1 MVESKKKT
9 DGCNRRPRIQP
20 IIFRWIINYK
30 YDAKIMKKVCS
41 AVLLVLILSIGC
53 QRLCA
58 QQNLSK
64 KRVNFEIGRSTAS
77 EAVGKFLSENT
88 KDYIYSSDDLKDFIV
103 QPLKCKNEEFLNCLQ
118 KILKD
123 IPLETMIDNNSVIIR
138 RKRNKSTST
147 VIENSFP
154 TVVKSDTANPVYHT
168 KVIEEVI
175 LNAGYY
181 KVTKKEQTGSIAKI
195 GAKEIENQPIT
206 NVLAAAQGRMAGVSI
221 VQSSGVPGGGFQVQV
236 RGKNSLRSD
245 GNNPLY
251 IVDGVPIGNEVKT
264 SGFTSAI
271 LPMSSISPLN
281 SINPNDIESMEVLK
295 DADATAI
302 YGSRGANGVILVTTK
317 KGRSGRLIVG
327 FTSSYGLSNV
337 VSKMKMM
344 NTEQYLGM
352 RRQAFLNSGIST
364 YPANAY
370 DVNGTWQQD
379 RYTDW
384 SKSLIGNT
392 ASSSNTQLQLT
403 GGSETTSFLL
413 SLGHNE
419 QSTVF
424 GNDFKYTTNS
434 ITNNIAHRSKDKK
447 LNLDVSNMF
456 SVQKNNV
463 INSDITRSALTLSPN
478 APELYKSDRTLNWE
492 NNTWSNPVAAYNA
505 TYSNQNIQ
513 YMTNLNIAYDLF
525 KNITL
530 KLGGGVNYQAFEEW
544 NISPNTIYNPAYVTG
559 QSSAYSKASKNNQNR
574 LSYLLEPQ
582 INWKFK
588 YEKHAFELLIGG
600 TFQNEHNSYGSI
612 SGTGFE
618 SNALIHNISAAKTKT
633 IEDQYDTQYRYAAS
647 FGRLNYQFNKKYILN
662 VTGRRD
668 GSSRF
673 GPNKKFANFA
683 AVGAA
688 WLFSEEHFLK
698 NSNWLSF
705 GKLRGSFGTTGS
717 DNIGDYGY
725 LDTYT
730 VSSSIYDGVTG
741 LSPSRLFNPDFSWE
755 KTKKLEAAIELGLL
769 RNKVNIN
776 AAWYRNRSSNQ
787 LVGYQLPSQT
797 GFTSVLANLDATVQ
811 NTGWEFEISAKLLSE
826 GKLKWETSFNLT
838 FPKNKLISFPGLNGS
853 SYANQYVIGEP
864 TAIVKLFNL
873 EGIDP
878 KTGTYIFTDFNG
890 DGKISSADDAK
901 IIENIGVSSFGG
913 LSSSLHYES
922 WDFSFLFQFVKQKSR
937 NYNYI
942 IPSPGIMNNLPVEAL
957 NVWSPE
963 NPGGLYQPY
972 KANAAPNHTLFQNS
986 TASVSDGSFIRLKNV
1001 ELAYNIPLKNSSFR
1015 NVRIYFQGQN
1025 LITWTKYFGS
1035 DPEFTS
1041 MGYLPPL
1048 RTFAFG
1054 FKLTL

>member
-1 MVESKKKT
+1 
-9 DGCNRRPRIQP
+9 
-20 IIFRWIINYK
+20 
-30 YDAKIMKKVCS
+30 MKKLCR
-41 AVLLVLILSIGC
+41 AVLLFLILSIGC
-53 QRLCA
+53 QGLYA
-58 QQNLSK
+58 QEKLST
-64 KRVNFEIGRSTAS
+64 KRVNFETGKTTAS
-77 EAVGKFLSENT
+77 EAVEKFLSENV
-88 KDYIYSSDDLKDFIV
+88 KDKIYTIDDLKDYTV
-103 QPLKCKNEEFLNCLQ
+103 QPTKCKNELVLDCLS

-123 IPLETMIDNNSVIIR
+123 VPVETFIDNNVVIIR
-138 RKRNKSTST
+138 PKINKSKAVTGENTSSNIAKTDTTST
-147 VIENSFP
+147 VYN
-154 TVVKSDTANPVYHT
+154 T
-168 KVIEEVI
+168 KIIDEVI

-181 KVTKKEQTGSIAKI
+181 KVSKKEQTGSIAKI
-195 GAKEIENQPIT
+195 GSKEIENQPIS
-206 NVLAAAQGRMAGVSI
+206 NVLAAAQGRMAGVNI
-221 VQSSGVPGGGFQVQV
+221 VQSSGVPGSGFQVQI

-264 SGFTSAI
+264 FGFTSAI

-281 SINPNDIESMEVLK
+281 SINPNDIESIEILK

-317 KGRSGRLIVG
+317 KGKSGRLNVSLN
-327 FTSSYGLSNV
+327 SSYTLSNV
-337 VSKMKMM
+337 MSKLKMM
-344 NTEQYLGM
+344 NTEQYLDM
-352 RRQAFLNSGIST
+352 RRKAFVNSGIST

-370 DVNGTWQQD
+370 DVNGTWNPE

-392 ASSSNTQLQLT
+392 ATASNTQLQIT

-434 ITNNIAHRSKDKK
+434 ITTNIAHRSKDKK

-463 INSDITRSALTLSPN
+463 INSDITRNAFTLSPN
-478 APELYKSDRTLNWE
+478 APALYKEDGTLNWE
-492 NNTWSNPVAAYNA
+492 NNTWTNPVAAYNA
-505 TYSNQNIQ
+505 TYSNQNTQ

-525 KNITL
+525 KNITI
-530 KLGGGVNYQAFEEW
+530 KLNGGINYQAFEEW
-544 NISPNTIYNPAYVTG
+544 NISPNTIYNPSYVTG

-574 LSYLLEPQ
+574 LSYIVEPQ

-588 YEKHAFELLIGG
+588 RAKHVFDFLAGG
-600 TFQNEHNSYGSI
+600 TFQNENNSYGSM

-633 IEDQYDTQYRYAAS
+633 IEDQYNTQYKYAAL
-647 FGRLNYQFNKKYILN
+647 FGRINYQLDKKYIIN
-662 VTGRRD
+662 ITGRRD

-673 GPNKKFANFA
+673 GPNKKFANFG

-688 WLFSEEHFLK
+688 WLFSEENFLK

-730 VSSSIYDGVTG
+730 VSTSIYDGVTG
-741 LSPSRLFNPDFSWE
+741 LSPSRLFNPDYSWE
-755 KTKKLEAAIELGLL
+755 KTKKLEAAIELGFF

-787 LVGYQLPSQT
+787 LVGYQLPSMT
-797 GFTSVLANLDATVQ
+797 GFSSVLANLDATVQ
-811 NTGWEFEISAKLLSE
+811 NTGWEFELNAKPFSK
-826 GKLKWETSFNLT
+826 GKFQWETSFNVT
-838 FPKNKLISFPGLNGS
+838 FPKNKLISFPGLEGS
-853 SYANQYVIGEP
+853 TYSNTYVIGQP
-864 TAIVKLFNL
+864 TSIVKLFNL

-878 KTGTYIFTDFNG
+878 KTGTYIFTDYNG

-901 IIENIGVSSFGG
+901 VIENIGVKFFGG
-913 LSSSLHYES
+913 LSSSLHYEN
-922 WDFSFLFQFVKQKSR
+922 WDLSFLFQFVKQKSR

-963 NPGGLYQPY
+963 NPGGFYQAY
-972 KANAAPNHTLFQNS
+972 KSNAAPNHSIFQNS

-1001 ELAYNIPLKNSSFR
+1001 ELAYNIPLKNTYFR
-1015 NVRIYFQGQN
+1015 SIRIYFQGQN
-1025 LITWTKYFGS
+1025 LITWTKYFGI
-1035 DPEFTS
+1035 DPEFTTI
-1041 MGYLPPL
+1041 GYLPPL

-1054 FKLTL
+1054 LKLNL

>member
-1 MVESKKKT
+1 
-9 DGCNRRPRIQP
+9 
-20 IIFRWIINYK
+20 
-30 YDAKIMKKVCS
+30 MKKICS
-41 AVLLVLILSIGC
+41 AVLLILFLSIAC
-53 QRLCA
+53 QGLYA
-58 QQNLSK
+58 QEKLST
-64 KRVNFEIGRSTAS
+64 KRVNFETGKTTAS
-77 EAVGKFLSENT
+77 EAVGKFLSENV
-88 KDYIYSSDDLKDFIV
+88 KDKIYSNDDLKDYSV
-103 QPLKCKNEEFLNCLQ
+103 QPTKCKNELVMDCLN
-118 KILKD
+118 KILRHV
-123 IPLETMIDNNSVIIR
+123 PVETFIDNNSVIIR
-138 RKRNKSTST
+138 PKKNKSTSAIIESSPPILAKADTTST
-147 VIENSFP
+147 VYN
-154 TVVKSDTANPVYHT
+154 T
-168 KVIEEVI
+168 KVIDEVI

-181 KVTKKEQTGSIAKI
+181 KVSKKEQTGSIAKVS
-195 GAKEIENQPIT
+195 AKEIENQPIS

-221 VQSSGVPGGGFQVQV
+221 VQSSGVPGSGFQVQI

-251 IVDGVPIGNEVKT
+251 IVDGVPISNEVKT
-264 SGFTSAI
+264 FGFTSAI

-281 SINPNDIESMEVLK
+281 SINPNDIESIEVLK

-317 KGRSGRLIVG
+317 KGKSGRLSVSLN
-327 FTSSYGLSNV
+327 SSYALSNV
-337 VSKMKMM
+337 MSRLKMM
-344 NTEQYLGM
+344 NTEQYLSM
-352 RRQAFLNSGIST
+352 RRQAFFNSGIST

-370 DVNGTWQQD
+370 DINGTWKAD

-392 ASSSNTQLQLT
+392 AAASNTQLQLT

-434 ITNNIAHRSKDKK
+434 ITTNIAHRSKDKK
-447 LNLDVSNMF
+447 LNLAVSNMF
-456 SVQKNNV
+456 SIQKNNV
-463 INSDITRSALTLSPN
+463 INSDITRSAFSLSPN
-478 APELYKSDRTLNWE
+478 APALYNDDGTLNWQ

-513 YMTNLNIAYDLF
+513 YLTNLNIAYDLF

-530 KLGGGVNYQAFEEW
+530 QLGGGVNYQAFEEW

-574 LSYLLEPQ
+574 LSYILEPQ
-582 INWKFK
+582 INWKFSH
-588 YEKHAFELLIGG
+588 ENHALDILVGG
-600 TFQNEHNSYGSI
+600 TFQNENNSYGSM

-633 IEDQYDTQYRYAAS
+633 IEDQYNTQYRYVAF
-647 FGRLNYQFNKKYILN
+647 FGRVNYQLDKKYILN
-662 VTGRRD
+662 ITGRRD

-673 GPNKKFANFA
+673 GPNKKFANFG

-688 WLFSEEHFLK
+688 WLFSEENFLK
-698 NSNWLSF
+698 NSSWLSF

-741 LSPSRLFNPDFSWE
+741 LVPSRLFNPDFSWE
-755 KTKKLEAAIELGLL
+755 KTKKLEAAIEVGLF

-776 AAWYRNRSSNQ
+776 TAWYRNRSSNQ
-787 LVGYQLPSQT
+787 LVGYQLPTMT
-797 GFTSVLANLDATVQ
+797 GFSSVLANLDATVQ
-811 NTGWEFEISAKLLSE
+811 NTGWEFELNAKPFSK
-826 GKLKWETSFNLT
+826 GKFQWETSFNIT
-838 FPKNKLISFPGLNGS
+838 FPKNKLISFPGLEGS
-853 SYANQYVIGEP
+853 TYSNTYVIGQP
-864 TAIVKLFNL
+864 TSIVKLFNL

-878 KTGTYIFTDFNG
+878 KTGTYIFTDYNG

-901 IIENIGVSSFGG
+901 IVENIGVNFFGG
-913 LSSSLHYES
+913 LNSSLHYEN

-957 NVWSPE
+957 DVWSPE
-963 NPGGLYQPY
+963 NPGGFYQPY
-972 KANAAPNHTLFQNS
+972 KANASPNHSIFQNS

-1001 ELAYNIPLKNSSFR
+1001 ELAYNIPLKNTSFR
-1015 NVRIYFQGQN
+1015 SIRIYFQGQN
-1025 LITWTKYFGS
+1025 LITWTKYFGI
-1035 DPEFTS
+1035 DPEFATI
-1041 MGYLPPL
+1041 GYLPPL
-1048 RTFAFG
+1048 RTFSFG
-1054 FKLTL
+1054 LKLNL

>member
-1 MVESKKKT
+1 
-9 DGCNRRPRIQP
+9 
-20 IIFRWIINYK
+20 
-30 YDAKIMKKVCS
+30 MKKLCR
-41 AVLLVLILSIGC
+41 AVLLILFLSIRC
-53 QRLCA
+53 QGLYA
-58 QQNLSK
+58 QEKLFT
-64 KRVNFEIGRSTAS
+64 KRVNFETGKTTAS
-77 EAVGKFLSENT
+77 EAVGKFLSENV
-88 KDYIYSSDDLKDFIV
+88 KDKIYSNDDLKDYSV
-103 QPLKCKNEEFLNCLQ
+103 QPTKCKNELVMDCLN
-118 KILKD
+118 KILRD
-123 IPLETMIDNNSVIIR
+123 VPVETFIDNNSVIIR
-138 RKRNKSTST
+138 PKKNKSTSAT
-147 VIENSFP
+147 IENSSP
-154 TVVKSDTANPVYHT
+154 ILAKADTTTTVYNT
-168 KVIEEVI
+168 KVIDEVI

-181 KVTKKEQTGSIAKI
+181 KVSKKEQTGSIAKVS
-195 GAKEIENQPIT
+195 AKEIENQPIS

-221 VQSSGVPGGGFQVQV
+221 VQSSGVPGSGFQVQI

-264 SGFTSAI
+264 FGFTSAI

-281 SINPNDIESMEVLK
+281 SINPNDIESIEVLK

-317 KGRSGRLIVG
+317 KGKSGRLSV
-327 FTSSYGLSNV
+327 SLNLSYALSNV
-337 VSKMKMM
+337 MSRLKMM
-344 NTEQYLGM
+344 NTEQYLSM
-352 RRQAFLNSGIST
+352 RRQAFFNSGIST

-370 DVNGTWQQD
+370 DVNGTWKTD

-392 ASSSNTQLQLT
+392 ATASNTQLQLT

-434 ITNNIAHRSKDKK
+434 ITTNIAHRSKDKK
-447 LNLDVSNMF
+447 LNLAVSNMF
-456 SVQKNNV
+456 SIQKNNV
-463 INSDITRSALTLSPN
+463 INSDITRSAFSLSPN
-478 APELYKSDRTLNWE
+478 APALYNDDGTLNWE

-513 YMTNLNIAYDLF
+513 YLTNLNIAYDLF
-525 KNITL
+525 KNIIL
-530 KLGGGVNYQAFEEW
+530 KLGGGVNYQAFQEW

-574 LSYLLEPQ
+574 LSYILEPQ
-582 INWKFK
+582 INWKFSH
-588 YEKHAFELLIGG
+588 EKHALDILVGG
-600 TFQNEHNSYGSI
+600 TFQNENNSYGSM

-633 IEDQYDTQYRYAAS
+633 IEDQYNTQYRYVAF
-647 FGRLNYQFNKKYILN
+647 FGRVNYQLDKKYILN
-662 VTGRRD
+662 ITGRRD

-673 GPNKKFANFA
+673 GPNKKFANFG

-688 WLFSEEHFLK
+688 WLFSEENFLK
-698 NSNWLSF
+698 NSSWLSF

-730 VSSSIYDGVTG
+730 VSSSIYDGITG
-741 LSPSRLFNPDFSWE
+741 LLPSRLFNPDFSWE
-755 KTKKLEAAIELGLL
+755 KTKKLEAAIEVGLF

-776 AAWYRNRSSNQ
+776 TAWYRNRSSNQ
-787 LVGYQLPSQT
+787 LVGYQLPTMT
-797 GFTSVLANLDATVQ
+797 GFSSVLANLDATVQ
-811 NTGWEFEISAKLLSE
+811 NTGWEFELNARPFSK
-826 GKLKWETSFNLT
+826 GKFQWETSFNIT
-838 FPKNKLISFPGLNGS
+838 FPKNKLISFPGLDGS
-853 SYANQYVIGEP
+853 TYSNTYVIGQP
-864 TAIVKLFNL
+864 TSIVKLFNL

-878 KTGTYIFTDFNG
+878 KTGTYIFTDYNG

-901 IIENIGVSSFGG
+901 IVENIGVNFFGG
-913 LSSSLHYES
+913 LSSSLHYEN

-957 NVWSPE
+957 DVWSPE
-963 NPGGLYQPY
+963 NPAGFYQPY
-972 KANAAPNHTLFQNS
+972 KANASPNHSIFQNS
-986 TASVSDGSFIRLKNV
+986 TASVADGSFIRLKNV
-1001 ELAYNIPLKNSSFR
+1001 ELAYNIPLKNTSFR
-1015 NVRIYFQGQN
+1015 SIRIYFQGQN
-1025 LITWTKYFGS
+1025 LITWTKYFGI
-1035 DPEFTS
+1035 DPEFTTI
-1041 MGYLPPL
+1041 GYLPPL
-1048 RTFAFG
+1048 RTFSFG
-1054 FKLTL
+1054 LKLNL

>member
-1 MVESKKKT
+1 
-9 DGCNRRPRIQP
+9 
-20 IIFRWIINYK
+20 
-30 YDAKIMKKVCS
+30 MKKLCR
-41 AVLLVLILSIGC
+41 AVLLILVLSIGC
-53 QRLCA
+53 QGLYA
-58 QQNLSK
+58 QEKLST
-64 KRVNFEIGRSTAS
+64 KRVNFETGKTTAS
-77 EAVGKFLSENT
+77 EAVGKFLSANV
-88 KDYIYSSDDLKDFIV
+88 KDKIYSTDDLKDYSV
-103 QPLKCKNEEFLNCLQ
+103 QPTKCKNELVMDCLN
-118 KILKD
+118 KILRD
-123 IPLETMIDNNSVIIR
+123 VPVETFIDNNSVIIR
-138 RKRNKSTST
+138 PKKNKSTSAI
-147 VIENSFP
+147 IENSSP
-154 TVVKSDTANPVYHT
+154 ILAKADTTTTVYNT
-168 KVIEEVI
+168 KVIDEVI

-181 KVTKKEQTGSIAKI
+181 KVSKKEQTGSIAKVS
-195 GAKEIENQPIT
+195 AKEIENQPIS

-221 VQSSGVPGGGFQVQV
+221 VQSSGVPGSGFQVQI

-264 SGFTSAI
+264 FGFTSAI

-281 SINPNDIESMEVLK
+281 TINPNDIESIEVLK

-317 KGRSGRLIVG
+317 KGKSGRLSVSLN
-327 FTSSYGLSNV
+327 SSYALSNV
-337 VSKMKMM
+337 MSRLKMM
-344 NTEQYLGM
+344 NTEQYLSM
-352 RRQAFLNSGIST
+352 RRQAFFNSGIST

-370 DVNGTWQQD
+370 DVNGTWKAD

-392 ASSSNTQLQLT
+392 AAASNTQLQLT

-434 ITNNIAHRSKDKK
+434 ITTNIAHRSKDKK
-447 LNLDVSNMF
+447 LNLAVSNMF
-456 SVQKNNV
+456 SIQKNNV
-463 INSDITRSALTLSPN
+463 INSDITRSAFSLSPN
-478 APELYKSDRTLNWE
+478 APALYNDDGTLNWE

-513 YMTNLNIAYDLF
+513 YLTNLNIAYDLF

-544 NISPNTIYNPAYVTG
+544 NITPNTIYNPAYVTG

-574 LSYLLEPQ
+574 LSYILEPQ
-582 INWKFK
+582 INWKFSH
-588 YEKHAFELLIGG
+588 ENHALDILVGG
-600 TFQNEHNSYGSI
+600 TFQNENNSYGSM

-633 IEDQYDTQYRYAAS
+633 IEDQYNTQYRYVAF
-647 FGRLNYQFNKKYILN
+647 FGRVNYQLDKKYILN
-662 VTGRRD
+662 ITGRRD

-673 GPNKKFANFA
+673 GPNKKFANFGA
-683 AVGAA
+683 IGAA
-688 WLFSEEHFLK
+688 WLFSEENFLK
-698 NSNWLSF
+698 NSSWLSF

-730 VSSSIYDGVTG
+730 VSSSVYDGVTA
-741 LSPSRLFNPDFSWE
+741 LVPSRLFNPDFSWE
-755 KTKKLEAAIELGLL
+755 KTKKLEAAIEVGLF

-776 AAWYRNRSSNQ
+776 TAWYRNRSSNQ
-787 LVGYQLPSQT
+787 LVGYQLPTMT
-797 GFTSVLANLDATVQ
+797 GFSSVLANLDATVQ
-811 NTGWEFEISAKLLSE
+811 NTGWEFELNAKPFSK
-826 GKLKWETSFNLT
+826 GKFQWETSFNIT
-838 FPKNKLISFPGLNGS
+838 FPKNKLVSFPGLEGS
-853 SYANQYVIGEP
+853 TYSNTYVIGQP
-864 TAIVKLFNL
+864 TSIVKLFNL

-878 KTGTYIFTDFNG
+878 KTGTYIFTDYNG

-901 IIENIGVSSFGG
+901 IVENIGVNFFGG
-913 LSSSLHYES
+913 LSSSLHYEN

-957 NVWSPE
+957 DVWSPE
-963 NPGGLYQPY
+963 NPGGFYQPY
-972 KANAAPNHTLFQNS
+972 KANASPNHSIFQNS

-1001 ELAYNIPLKNSSFR
+1001 ELAYNIPLKNTSFR
-1015 NVRIYFQGQN
+1015 SIRIYFQGQN
-1025 LITWTKYFGS
+1025 LITWTKYFGI
-1035 DPEFTS
+1035 DPEFATI
-1041 MGYLPPL
+1041 GYLPPL
-1048 RTFAFG
+1048 RTFSFG
-1054 FKLTL
+1054 LKLNL

>member
-1 MVESKKKT
+1 
-9 DGCNRRPRIQP
+9 
-20 IIFRWIINYK
+20 
-30 YDAKIMKKVCS
+30 MKKICS
-41 AVLLVLILSIGC
+41 AVLLILFLSIAC
-53 QRLCA
+53 QGLYA
-58 QQNLSK
+58 QEKLST
-64 KRVNFEIGRSTAS
+64 KRVNFETGKTTAS
-77 EAVGKFLSENT
+77 EAVGKFLSENV
-88 KDYIYSSDDLKDFIV
+88 KDKIYSNDDLKDYSV
-103 QPLKCKNEEFLNCLQ
+103 QPTKCKNELLMDCLN
-118 KILKD
+118 KILRD
-123 IPLETMIDNNSVIIR
+123 VPVETFIDNNSVIIR
-138 RKRNKSTST
+138 PKKNKSTSAIIESSPPILAKADTTST
-147 VIENSFP
+147 VYN
-154 TVVKSDTANPVYHT
+154 T
-168 KVIEEVI
+168 KVIDEVI

-181 KVTKKEQTGSIAKI
+181 KVSKKEQTGSIAKVS
-195 GAKEIENQPIT
+195 AKEIENQPIS

-221 VQSSGVPGGGFQVQV
+221 VQSSGVPGSGFQVQI

-264 SGFTSAI
+264 FGFTSAI

-281 SINPNDIESMEVLK
+281 SINPNDIESIEVLK

-317 KGRSGRLIVG
+317 KGKSGRLSVSLN
-327 FTSSYGLSNV
+327 SSYALSNV
-337 VSKMKMM
+337 MSRLKMM
-344 NTEQYLGM
+344 NTEQYLSM
-352 RRQAFLNSGIST
+352 RKQAFFNSGIST

-370 DVNGTWQQD
+370 DVNGTWKAD

-384 SKSLIGNT
+384 SKRLIGNT
-392 ASSSNTQLQLT
+392 ATASNTQLQLT

-434 ITNNIAHRSKDKK
+434 ITTNIAHRSKDKK
-447 LNLDVSNMF
+447 LNLAVSNMF
-456 SVQKNNV
+456 SIQKNNV
-463 INSDITRSALTLSPN
+463 INSDITRSAFSLSPN
-478 APELYKSDRTLNWE
+478 APALYNDDGTLNWE

-513 YMTNLNIAYDLF
+513 YLTNLNIAYDLF

-574 LSYLLEPQ
+574 LSYILEPQ
-582 INWKFK
+582 INWKFSH
-588 YEKHAFELLIGG
+588 ENHALDILVGG
-600 TFQNEHNSYGSI
+600 TFQNENNSYGSM

-633 IEDQYDTQYRYAAS
+633 IEDQYNTQYRYVAF
-647 FGRLNYQFNKKYILN
+647 FGRVNYQLDKKYILN
-662 VTGRRD
+662 ITGRRD

-673 GPNKKFANFA
+673 GPNKKFANFG

-688 WLFSEEHFLK
+688 WLFSEENFLK
-698 NSNWLSF
+698 NSSWLSF

-741 LSPSRLFNPDFSWE
+741 LVPSRLFNPDFSWE
-755 KTKKLEAAIELGLL
+755 KTKKLEAAIEVGLF

-776 AAWYRNRSSNQ
+776 TAWYRNRSSNQ
-787 LVGYQLPSQT
+787 LVGYQLPTMT
-797 GFTSVLANLDATVQ
+797 GFSSVLANLDATVQ
-811 NTGWEFEISAKLLSE
+811 NTGWEFELNAKPFSK
-826 GKLKWETSFNLT
+826 GKFQWETSFNIT
-838 FPKNKLISFPGLNGS
+838 FPKNKLISFPGLEGS
-853 SYANQYVIGEP
+853 TYSNTYVIGQP
-864 TAIVKLFNL
+864 TSIVKLFNL

-878 KTGTYIFTDFNG
+878 KTGTYIFTDYNG

-901 IIENIGVSSFGG
+901 IVENIGVNFFGG
-913 LSSSLHYES
+913 LSSSLHYEN

-957 NVWSPE
+957 DVWSPE
-963 NPGGLYQPY
+963 NPGGFYQPY
-972 KANAAPNHTLFQNS
+972 KANASPNHSIFQNS

-1001 ELAYNIPLKNSSFR
+1001 ELAYNIPLKNTSFR
-1015 NVRIYFQGQN
+1015 SIRIYFQGQN
-1025 LITWTKYFGS
+1025 LITWTKYFGI
-1035 DPEFTS
+1035 DPEFATI
-1041 MGYLPPL
+1041 GYLPPL
-1048 RTFAFG
+1048 RTFSFG
-1054 FKLTL
+1054 LKLNL

>member
-1 MVESKKKT
+1 
-9 DGCNRRPRIQP
+9 
-20 IIFRWIINYK
+20 
-30 YDAKIMKKVCS
+30 MKKICS
-41 AVLLVLILSIGC
+41 AVLLILFLSIAC
-53 QRLCA
+53 QGLYA
-58 QQNLSK
+58 QEKLST
-64 KRVNFEIGRSTAS
+64 KRVNFETGKTTAS
-77 EAVGKFLSENT
+77 EAVGKFLSENV
-88 KDYIYSSDDLKDFIV
+88 KDKIYSNDDLKDYSV
-103 QPLKCKNEEFLNCLQ
+103 QPTKCKNELLMDCLN
-118 KILKD
+118 KILRD
-123 IPLETMIDNNSVIIR
+123 VPVETFIDNNSVIIR
-138 RKRNKSTST
+138 PKKNKSTSAI
-147 VIENSFP
+147 IENSSP
-154 TVVKSDTANPVYHT
+154 ILAKADTTTTVYNT
-168 KVIEEVI
+168 KVIDEVI

-181 KVTKKEQTGSIAKI
+181 KVSKKEQTGSIAKVS
-195 GAKEIENQPIT
+195 AKEIENQPIS

-221 VQSSGVPGGGFQVQV
+221 VQSSGVPGSGFQVQI

-251 IVDGVPIGNEVKT
+251 IVDGVPISNEVKT
-264 SGFTSAI
+264 FGFTSAI

-281 SINPNDIESMEVLK
+281 SINPNDIESIEVLK

-317 KGRSGRLIVG
+317 KGKSGRLSVSLN
-327 FTSSYGLSNV
+327 SSYALSNV
-337 VSKMKMM
+337 MSRLKMM
-344 NTEQYLGM
+344 NTEQYLSM
-352 RRQAFLNSGIST
+352 RRQAFFNSGIST

-370 DVNGTWQQD
+370 DINGTWKAD

-392 ASSSNTQLQLT
+392 AAASNTQLQLT

-434 ITNNIAHRSKDKK
+434 ITTNIAHRSKDKK
-447 LNLDVSNMF
+447 LNLAVSNMF
-456 SVQKNNV
+456 SIQKNNV
-463 INSDITRSALTLSPN
+463 INSDITRSAFSLSPN
-478 APELYKSDRTLNWE
+478 APALYNDDGTLNWQ

-513 YMTNLNIAYDLF
+513 YLTNLNIAYDLF

-530 KLGGGVNYQAFEEW
+530 QLGGGVNYQAFEEW

-574 LSYLLEPQ
+574 LSYILEPQ
-582 INWKFK
+582 INWKFSH
-588 YEKHAFELLIGG
+588 ENHALDILVGG
-600 TFQNEHNSYGSI
+600 TFQNENNSYGSM

-633 IEDQYDTQYRYAAS
+633 IEDQYNTQYRYVAF
-647 FGRLNYQFNKKYILN
+647 FGRVNYQLDKKYILN
-662 VTGRRD
+662 ITGRRD

-673 GPNKKFANFA
+673 GPNKKFANFG

-688 WLFSEEHFLK
+688 WLFSEENFLK
-698 NSNWLSF
+698 NSSWLSF

-741 LSPSRLFNPDFSWE
+741 LVPSRLFNPDFSWE
-755 KTKKLEAAIELGLL
+755 KTKKLEAAIEVGLF

-776 AAWYRNRSSNQ
+776 TAWYRNRSSNQ
-787 LVGYQLPSQT
+787 LVGYQLPTMT
-797 GFTSVLANLDATVQ
+797 GFSSVLANLDATVQ
-811 NTGWEFEISAKLLSE
+811 NTGWEFELNAKPFSK
-826 GKLKWETSFNLT
+826 GKFQWETSFNIT
-838 FPKNKLISFPGLNGS
+838 FPKNKLISFPGLEGS
-853 SYANQYVIGEP
+853 TYSNTYVIGQP
-864 TAIVKLFNL
+864 TSIVKLFNL

-878 KTGTYIFTDFNG
+878 KTGTYIFTDYNG

-901 IIENIGVSSFGG
+901 IVENIGVNFFGG
-913 LSSSLHYES
+913 LNSSLHYEN

-957 NVWSPE
+957 DVWSPE
-963 NPGGLYQPY
+963 NPGGFYQPY
-972 KANAAPNHTLFQNS
+972 KANASPNHSIFQNS

-1001 ELAYNIPLKNSSFR
+1001 ELAYNIPLKNTSFR
-1015 NVRIYFQGQN
+1015 SIRIYFQGQN
-1025 LITWTKYFGS
+1025 LITWTKYFGI
-1035 DPEFTS
+1035 DPEFATI
-1041 MGYLPPL
+1041 GYLPPL
-1048 RTFAFG
+1048 RTFSFG
-1054 FKLTL
+1054 LKLNL

>member
-1 MVESKKKT
+1 
-9 DGCNRRPRIQP
+9 
-20 IIFRWIINYK
+20 
-30 YDAKIMKKVCS
+30 MKKLCR
-41 AVLLVLILSIGC
+41 AVLLILVLSIGC
-53 QRLCA
+53 QGLYA
-58 QQNLSK
+58 QEKLST
-64 KRVNFEIGRSTAS
+64 KRVNFETGKTTAS
-77 EAVGKFLSENT
+77 EAVGKFLSENV
-88 KDYIYSSDDLKDFIV
+88 KDKIYSTDDLKDYSV
-103 QPLKCKNEEFLNCLQ
+103 QPTKCKNELVMDCLN
-118 KILKD
+118 KILRD
-123 IPLETMIDNNSVIIR
+123 VPVETFIDNNSVIIR
-138 RKRNKSTST
+138 PKKNKSTSAI
-147 VIENSFP
+147 IENSTP
-154 TVVKSDTANPVYHT
+154 TLAKADTTTTVYNT
-168 KVIEEVI
+168 KVIDEVI

-181 KVTKKEQTGSIAKI
+181 KVSKKEQTGSIAKVS
-195 GAKEIENQPIT
+195 AKEIENQPIS

-221 VQSSGVPGGGFQVQV
+221 VQSSGVPGSGFQVQI

-264 SGFTSAI
+264 FGFTSAI

-281 SINPNDIESMEVLK
+281 SINPNDIESIEVLK

-317 KGRSGRLIVG
+317 KGKSGRLKVSLN
-327 FTSSYGLSNV
+327 SSYALSNV
-337 VSKMKMM
+337 MSRLKMM
-344 NTEQYLGM
+344 NTEQYLSM
-352 RRQAFLNSGIST
+352 RRQAFFNSGIST

-370 DVNGTWQQD
+370 DVNGTWKVD

-392 ASSSNTQLQLT
+392 ATASNTQLQLT

-434 ITNNIAHRSKDKK
+434 ITTNIAHQSKDKK
-447 LNLDVSNMF
+447 LNLAVSNMF
-456 SVQKNNV
+456 SIQKNNV
-463 INSDITRSALTLSPN
+463 INSDITRSAFSLSPN
-478 APELYKSDRTLNWE
+478 APALYNDDGTLNWE

-513 YMTNLNIAYDLF
+513 YLTNVNIAYDLF

-574 LSYLLEPQ
+574 LSYILEPQ
-582 INWKFK
+582 INWKFSH
-588 YEKHAFELLIGG
+588 ENHALDILAGG
-600 TFQNEHNSYGSI
+600 TFQNENNSYASM

-633 IEDQYDTQYRYAAS
+633 IEDQYNTQYRYVAF
-647 FGRLNYQFNKKYILN
+647 FGRVNYQLDKKYILN
-662 VTGRRD
+662 ITGRRD

-673 GPNKKFANFA
+673 GPNKKFANFG

-688 WLFSEEHFLK
+688 WLFSEENFLK
-698 NSNWLSF
+698 NSSWLSF

-741 LSPSRLFNPDFSWE
+741 LVPSRLFNPDFSWE
-755 KTKKLEAAIELGLL
+755 KTKKLEAAIEVGLF

-776 AAWYRNRSSNQ
+776 TAWYRNRSSNQ
-787 LVGYQLPSQT
+787 LVGYQLPTMT
-797 GFTSVLANLDATVQ
+797 GFSSVLANLDATVQ
-811 NTGWEFEISAKLLSE
+811 NTGWEFELNARPFSK
-826 GKLKWETSFNLT
+826 GKFQWETSFNIT
-838 FPKNKLISFPGLNGS
+838 FPKNKLISFPGLEGS
-853 SYANQYVIGEP
+853 TYSNTYVIGQP
-864 TAIVKLFNL
+864 TSIVKLFNL

-878 KTGTYIFTDFNG
+878 KTGTYIFTDYNG

-901 IIENIGVSSFGG
+901 IVENIGVNFFGG
-913 LSSSLHYES
+913 LSSSLHYEN

-942 IPSPGIMNNLPVEAL
+942 IPSPGIMNNVPVEAL
-957 NVWSPE
+957 DVWSPE
-963 NPGGLYQPY
+963 NPGGFYQPY
-972 KANAAPNHTLFQNS
+972 KANASPNHSIFQNS

-1001 ELAYNIPLKNSSFR
+1001 ELAYNIPLKNASFR
-1015 NVRIYFQGQN
+1015 SIRIYFQGQN
-1025 LITWTKYFGS
+1025 LITWTKYFGI
-1035 DPEFTS
+1035 DPEFATI
-1041 MGYLPPL
+1041 GYLPPL
-1048 RTFAFG
+1048 RTFSFG
-1054 FKLTL
+1054 LKLNL

>member
-1 MVESKKKT
+1 
-9 DGCNRRPRIQP
+9 
-20 IIFRWIINYK
+20 
-30 YDAKIMKKVCS
+30 MKKICR
-41 AVLLVLILSIGC
+41 AVLLILFLSIAC
-53 QRLCA
+53 QGLYA
-58 QQNLSK
+58 QEKLST
-64 KRVNFEIGRSTAS
+64 KRVNFETGKTTAS
-77 EAVGKFLSENT
+77 EAVGKFLSENV
-88 KDYIYSSDDLKDFIV
+88 KDKIYSNDDLKHYSV
-103 QPLKCKNEEFLNCLQ
+103 QPTKCKNELLMDCLN
-118 KILKD
+118 KILRD
-123 IPLETMIDNNSVIIR
+123 VPVETFIDNNSVIIR
-138 RKRNKSTST
+138 PKKNKSTSAI
-147 VIENSFP
+147 IENSSP
-154 TVVKSDTANPVYHT
+154 ILAKADTTTTVYNT
-168 KVIEEVI
+168 KVIDEVI

-181 KVTKKEQTGSIAKI
+181 KVSKKEQTGSIAKVS
-195 GAKEIENQPIT
+195 AKEIENQPIS

-221 VQSSGVPGGGFQVQV
+221 VQSSGVPGSGFQVQI

-264 SGFTSAI
+264 FGFTSAI

-281 SINPNDIESMEVLK
+281 SINPNDIESIEVLK

-317 KGRSGRLIVG
+317 KGKSGRLSVSLN
-327 FTSSYGLSNV
+327 SSYALSNV
-337 VSKMKMM
+337 MSRLKMM
-344 NTEQYLGM
+344 NTEQYLSM
-352 RRQAFLNSGIST
+352 RRQAFFNSGIST

-370 DVNGTWQQD
+370 DVNGTWKTD

-392 ASSSNTQLQLT
+392 ATASNTQLQLT

-434 ITNNIAHRSKDKK
+434 ITTNIAHRSKDKK
-447 LNLDVSNMF
+447 LNLAVSNMF
-456 SVQKNNV
+456 SIQKNNV
-463 INSDITRSALTLSPN
+463 INSDITRSAFSLSPN
-478 APELYKSDRTLNWE
+478 APALYNDDGTLNWE

-513 YMTNLNIAYDLF
+513 YLTNLNIAYDLF

-574 LSYLLEPQ
+574 LSYILEPQ
-582 INWKFK
+582 INWKFSH
-588 YEKHAFELLIGG
+588 EKHALDILVGG
-600 TFQNEHNSYGSI
+600 TFQNENNSYGSM

-633 IEDQYDTQYRYAAS
+633 IEDQYNTQYRYVAF
-647 FGRLNYQFNKKYILN
+647 FGRVNYQLDKKYILN
-662 VTGRRD
+662 ITGRRD

-673 GPNKKFANFA
+673 GPNKKFANFG
-683 AVGAA
+683 AVGGA
-688 WLFSEEHFLK
+688 WLFSEENFLK
-698 NSNWLSF
+698 NSSWLSF

-741 LSPSRLFNPDFSWE
+741 LLPSRLFNPDFSWE
-755 KTKKLEAAIELGLL
+755 KTKKLEAAIEVGLF

-776 AAWYRNRSSNQ
+776 TAWYRNRSSNQ
-787 LVGYQLPSQT
+787 LVGYQLPTMT
-797 GFTSVLANLDATVQ
+797 GFSSVLANLDATVQ
-811 NTGWEFEISAKLLSE
+811 NTGWEFELNARPFSK
-826 GKLKWETSFNLT
+826 GKFQWETSFNIT
-838 FPKNKLISFPGLNGS
+838 FPKNKLISFPGLEGS
-853 SYANQYVIGEP
+853 TYSNTYVIGQP
-864 TAIVKLFNL
+864 TSIVKLFNL

-878 KTGTYIFTDFNG
+878 KTGTYIFTDYNG

-901 IIENIGVSSFGG
+901 IVENIGVNFFGG
-913 LSSSLHYES
+913 LSSSLHYEN
-922 WDFSFLFQFVKQKSR
+922 WDFSFLFQFVKQRSR

-957 NVWSPE
+957 DVWSPE
-963 NPGGLYQPY
+963 NPAGFYQPY
-972 KANAAPNHTLFQNS
+972 KANASPNHSIFQNS
-986 TASVSDGSFIRLKNV
+986 TASVADGSFIRLKNV
-1001 ELAYNIPLKNSSFR
+1001 ELAYNIPLKNTSFR
-1015 NVRIYFQGQN
+1015 SIRIYFQGQN
-1025 LITWTKYFGS
+1025 LITWTKYFGI
-1035 DPEFTS
+1035 DPEFTTI
-1041 MGYLPPL
+1041 GYLPPL
-1048 RTFAFG
+1048 RTFSFG
-1054 FKLTL
+1054 LKLNL

>member
-1 MVESKKKT
+1 
-9 DGCNRRPRIQP
+9 
-20 IIFRWIINYK
+20 
-30 YDAKIMKKVCS
+30 MKKLCR
-41 AVLLVLILSIGC
+41 AVLLILFLSIGC
-53 QRLCA
+53 QGLYA
-58 QQNLSK
+58 QEKLSI
-64 KRVNFEIGRSTAS
+64 KRVNFETGKTTAS
-77 EAVGKFLSENT
+77 EAVGKFLSENV
-88 KDYIYSSDDLKDFIV
+88 KDKIYSNDDLKDYSV
-103 QPLKCKNEEFLNCLQ
+103 QPTKCKNELVMDCLN
-118 KILKD
+118 KILRD
-123 IPLETMIDNNSVIIR
+123 VPVETFIDNNSVIIR
-138 RKRNKSTST
+138 PKKNKSTSAIIKNSSPILTKADTTTT
-147 VIENSFP
+147 VYN
-154 TVVKSDTANPVYHT
+154 T
-168 KVIEEVI
+168 KVIDEVI

-181 KVTKKEQTGSIAKI
+181 KVSKKEQTGSIAKVS
-195 GAKEIENQPIT
+195 AKEIENQPIS

-221 VQSSGVPGGGFQVQV
+221 VQSSGVPGSGFQVQI

-264 SGFTSAI
+264 FGFTSAI

-281 SINPNDIESMEVLK
+281 SINPNDIESIEVLK

-317 KGRSGRLIVG
+317 KGKSGRLSVSL
-327 FTSSYGLSNV
+327 TSSYALSNV
-337 VSKMKMM
+337 MSRLKMM
-344 NTEQYLGM
+344 NTEQYLSM
-352 RRQAFLNSGIST
+352 RRQAFFNSGIST

-370 DVNGTWQQD
+370 DVNGTWRAD

-392 ASSSNTQLQLT
+392 ATASNTQLQLT

-434 ITNNIAHRSKDKK
+434 ITTNIAHRSKDKK
-447 LNLDVSNMF
+447 LNLAVSNMF
-456 SVQKNNV
+456 SIQKNNV
-463 INSDITRSALTLSPN
+463 INSDITRSAFSLSPN
-478 APELYKSDRTLNWE
+478 APALYNDDGTLNWE

-513 YMTNLNIAYDLF
+513 YLTNLNIAYDLF

-574 LSYLLEPQ
+574 LSYILEPQ
-582 INWKFK
+582 INWKFSH
-588 YEKHAFELLIGG
+588 ENHALDILVGG
-600 TFQNEHNSYGSI
+600 TFQNENNSYGSM

-633 IEDQYDTQYRYAAS
+633 IEDQYNTQYRYVAF
-647 FGRLNYQFNKKYILN
+647 FGRVNYQFDKKYILN
-662 VTGRRD
+662 ITGRRD

-673 GPNKKFANFA
+673 GPNKKFANFG

-688 WLFSEEHFLK
+688 WLFSEENFLK
-698 NSNWLSF
+698 NSSWVSF

-741 LSPSRLFNPDFSWE
+741 LVPSRLFNPDFSWE
-755 KTKKLEAAIELGLL
+755 KTKKLEAAIEVGLF

-776 AAWYRNRSSNQ
+776 TAWYRNRSSNQ
-787 LVGYQLPSQT
+787 LVGYQLPTMT
-797 GFTSVLANLDATVQ
+797 GFSSVLANLDATVQ
-811 NTGWEFEISAKLLSE
+811 NTGWEFELNARPFSR
-826 GKLKWETSFNLT
+826 GKFQWETSFNIT
-838 FPKNKLISFPGLNGS
+838 FPKNKLISFPGLEGS
-853 SYANQYVIGEP
+853 TYSNTYVIGQP
-864 TAIVKLFNL
+864 TSIVKLFNL

-878 KTGTYIFTDFNG
+878 KTGAYIFTDYNG

-901 IIENIGVSSFGG
+901 IVENIGVNFFGG
-913 LSSSLHYES
+913 LSSSLHYEN

-957 NVWSPE
+957 DVWSPE
-963 NPGGLYQPY
+963 NPGGFYQPY
-972 KANAAPNHTLFQNS
+972 KANASPNHSIFQNS
-986 TASVSDGSFIRLKNV
+986 SASVSDGSFIRLKNV
-1001 ELAYNIPLKNSSFR
+1001 ELAYNIPLKNTSFR
-1015 NVRIYFQGQN
+1015 SIRIYFQGQN
-1025 LITWTKYFGS
+1025 LITWTKYFGI
-1035 DPEFTS
+1035 DPEFTTI
-1041 MGYLPPL
+1041 GYLPPL
-1048 RTFAFG
+1048 RTFSFG
-1054 FKLTL
+1054 LKLNL

>member
-1 MVESKKKT
+1 
-9 DGCNRRPRIQP
+9 
-20 IIFRWIINYK
+20 
-30 YDAKIMKKVCS
+30 MKKICR
-41 AVLLVLILSIGC
+41 AVLLILFLSIAC
-53 QRLCA
+53 QGLYA
-58 QQNLSK
+58 QEKLST
-64 KRVNFEIGRSTAS
+64 KRVNFETGKTTAS
-77 EAVGKFLSENT
+77 EAVGKFLSENV
-88 KDYIYSSDDLKDFIV
+88 KDKIYSNDDLKDYSV
-103 QPLKCKNEEFLNCLQ
+103 QPTKCKNELVMDCLN
-118 KILKD
+118 KILRD
-123 IPLETMIDNNSVIIR
+123 VPVETFIDNNSVIIR
-138 RKRNKSTST
+138 PKKNKSTSAI
-147 VIENSFP
+147 IENSSP
-154 TVVKSDTANPVYHT
+154 ILAKADTTTTVYNT
-168 KVIEEVI
+168 KVIDEVI

-181 KVTKKEQTGSIAKI
+181 KVSKKEQTGSIAKVS
-195 GAKEIENQPIT
+195 AKEIENQPIS

-221 VQSSGVPGGGFQVQV
+221 VQSSGVPGSGFQVQI

-264 SGFTSAI
+264 FGFTSAI

-281 SINPNDIESMEVLK
+281 SINPNDIESIEVLK

-317 KGRSGRLIVG
+317 KGKSGRLSV
-327 FTSSYGLSNV
+327 SLNLSYALSNV
-337 VSKMKMM
+337 MSRLKMM
-344 NTEQYLGM
+344 NTEQYLSM
-352 RRQAFLNSGIST
+352 RRQAFFNSGIST

-370 DVNGTWQQD
+370 DVNGTWKTD

-392 ASSSNTQLQLT
+392 ATASNTQLQLT

-434 ITNNIAHRSKDKK
+434 ITTNIAHRSKDKK
-447 LNLDVSNMF
+447 LNLAVSNMF
-456 SVQKNNV
+456 SIQKNNV
-463 INSDITRSALTLSPN
+463 INSDITRSAFSLSPN
-478 APELYKSDRTLNWE
+478 APALYNDDGTLNWE

-513 YMTNLNIAYDLF
+513 YLTNLNIAYDLF

-574 LSYLLEPQ
+574 ISYILEPQ
-582 INWKFK
+582 INWKFSH
-588 YEKHAFELLIGG
+588 EKHVLDILVGG
-600 TFQNEHNSYGSI
+600 TFQNENNSYGSM

-633 IEDQYDTQYRYAAS
+633 IEDQYNTQYRYVAF
-647 FGRLNYQFNKKYILN
+647 FGRVNYQLDKKYILN
-662 VTGRRD
+662 ITGRRD

-673 GPNKKFANFA
+673 GPNKKFANFG

-688 WLFSEEHFLK
+688 WLFSEENFLK
-698 NSNWLSF
+698 NSSWLSF

-741 LSPSRLFNPDFSWE
+741 LLPSRLFNPDFSWE
-755 KTKKLEAAIELGLL
+755 KTKKLEAAIEVGLF

-776 AAWYRNRSSNQ
+776 TAWYRNRSSNQ
-787 LVGYQLPSQT
+787 LVGYQLPTMT
-797 GFTSVLANLDATVQ
+797 GFSSVLANLDATVQ
-811 NTGWEFEISAKLLSE
+811 NTGWEFELNARPFSK
-826 GKLKWETSFNLT
+826 GKFQWETSFNIT
-838 FPKNKLISFPGLNGS
+838 FPKNKLISFPGLEGS
-853 SYANQYVIGEP
+853 TYSNTYVIGQP
-864 TAIVKLFNL
+864 TSIVKLFNL

-878 KTGTYIFTDFNG
+878 KTGTYIFTDYNG
-890 DGKISSADDAK
+890 DGKISSVDDAK
-901 IIENIGVSSFGG
+901 IVENIGVNFFGG
-913 LSSSLHYES
+913 LSSSLHYEN

-957 NVWSPE
+957 DVWSPE
-963 NPGGLYQPY
+963 NPAGFYQPY
-972 KANAAPNHTLFQNS
+972 KANASPNHSIFQNS
-986 TASVSDGSFIRLKNV
+986 TASVADGSFIRLKNV
-1001 ELAYNIPLKNSSFR
+1001 ELAYNIPLKNTSFR
-1015 NVRIYFQGQN
+1015 SIRIYFQGQN
-1025 LITWTKYFGS
+1025 LITWTKYFGI
-1035 DPEFTS
+1035 DPEFTTI
-1041 MGYLPPL
+1041 GYLPPL
-1048 RTFAFG
+1048 RTFSFG
-1054 FKLTL
+1054 LKLNL

>member
-1 MVESKKKT
+1 
-9 DGCNRRPRIQP
+9 
-20 IIFRWIINYK
+20 
-30 YDAKIMKKVCS
+30 MKKLCS
-41 AVLLVLILSIGC
+41 AVLLMLILSLGC
-53 QRLCA
+53 QGLYA
-58 QQNLSK
+58 QEKLSK
-64 KRVNFEIGRSTAS
+64 KRVNFEIGKTTAS
-77 EAVGKFLSENT
+77 EAVSKFLSENV
-88 KDYIYSSDDLKDFIV
+88 KDHIFSSDDLKGYTV
-103 QPLKCKNEEFLNCLQ
+103 QPTKCKNEPVLDCLN

-123 IPLETMIDNNSVIIR
+123 VPVETIIDNNSVIIR
-138 RKRNKSTST
+138 SKKIRSTGAI
-147 VIENSFP
+147 IENSSSTFA
-154 TVVKSDTANPVYHT
+154 KSDTASTVYNT
-168 KVIEEVI
+168 KVIDEVI

-181 KVTKKEQTGSIAKI
+181 KVTKKEQTGSIAKV
-195 GAKEIENQPIT
+195 GAKEIENQPIS
-206 NVLAAAQGRMAGVSI
+206 NVLAAAQGRMAGVNI
-221 VQSSGVPGGGFQVQV
+221 VQSSGVPGSGFQVQI

-264 SGFTSAI
+264 FGFTSAI

-281 SINPNDIESMEVLK
+281 SINPADIESIEVLK

-317 KGRSGRLIVG
+317 KGKSGRLSMSLN
-327 FTSSYGLSNV
+327 SSYALSNAM
-337 VSKMKMM
+337 SRLKMM
-344 NTEQYLGM
+344 NTEQYLSM
-352 RRQAFLNSGIST
+352 RRQAFVNSGIST

-370 DVNGTWQQD
+370 DVNGTWKAD

-392 ASSSNTQLQLT
+392 ATASNTQLQLT

-419 QSTVF
+419 LSTVF
-424 GNDFKYTTNS
+424 GNDYKYTTNS
-434 ITNNIAHRSKDKK
+434 ITTNIAHRSKDKK

-463 INSDITRSALTLSPN
+463 INSDITRSAFSLSPN
-478 APELYKSDRTLNWE
+478 APALYKDDGTLNWE

-544 NISPNTIYNPAYVTG
+544 NISPNTIYNPAYVSG

-574 LSYLLEPQ
+574 LSYILEPQ
-582 INWKFK
+582 VNWKFRHA
-588 YEKHAFELLIGG
+588 KHAFEVLIGG
-600 TFQNEHNSYGSI
+600 TFQNENNYYGAM

-633 IEDQYDTQYRYAAS
+633 IEDQYNTQYRYAAF
-647 FGRLNYQFNKKYILN
+647 FGRLNYQFDKKYILN
-662 VTGRRD
+662 ITGRRD

-673 GPNKKFANFA
+673 GPNKKFANFG

-688 WLFSEEHFLK
+688 WLFSEENFLK
-698 NSNWLSF
+698 NSNWFSS

-755 KTKKLEAAIELGLL
+755 KTKKVEAAIELGLF

-787 LVGYQLPSQT
+787 LVGYQLPSMT
-797 GFTSVLANLDATVQ
+797 GFSSVLANLDATVQ
-811 NTGWEFEISAKLLSE
+811 NTGWELELNARPFSK
-826 GKLKWETSFNLT
+826 GKFQWETSFNIT
-838 FPKNKLISFPGLNGS
+838 FPKNKLISFPGLEGS
-853 SYANQYVIGEP
+853 TYSNTYVIGQP
-864 TAIVKLFNL
+864 TSIVKLFNL

-878 KTGTYIFTDFNG
+878 KTGTYMFTDYNE

-901 IIENIGVSSFGG
+901 IVENIGVKFFGG
-913 LSSSLHYES
+913 LSSSLHYEN

-957 NVWSPE
+957 DVWSQE
-963 NPGGLYQPY
+963 NPSGFYQPY
-972 KANAAPNHTLFQNS
+972 KANASPNHSLFQNS
-986 TASVSDGSFIRLKNV
+986 TASVADGSFIRLKNV
-1001 ELAYNIPLKNSSFR
+1001 ELAYNIPLKNTSFR
-1015 NVRIYFQGQN
+1015 SIRLYFQGQN
-1025 LITWTKYFGS
+1025 LITWTRYFGI
-1035 DPEFTS
+1035 DPEFTTI
-1041 MGYLPPL
+1041 GYLPPL

-1054 FKLTL
+1054 LKLNL

>member
-1 MVESKKKT
+1 
-9 DGCNRRPRIQP
+9 
-20 IIFRWIINYK
+20 
-30 YDAKIMKKVCS
+30 MKKICR
-41 AVLLVLILSIGC
+41 AVLLILFLSIAC
-53 QRLCA
+53 QGLYA
-58 QQNLSK
+58 QEKLST
-64 KRVNFEIGRSTAS
+64 KRVNFETGKTTAS
-77 EAVGKFLSENT
+77 EAVGKFLSENV
-88 KDYIYSSDDLKDFIV
+88 KDKIYSNDDLKDYSV
-103 QPLKCKNEEFLNCLQ
+103 QPTKCKNELVMDCLN
-118 KILKD
+118 KILRD
-123 IPLETMIDNNSVIIR
+123 VPVETFIDNNSVII
-138 RKRNKSTST
+138 KPKKNKSTSAI
-147 VIENSFP
+147 IENSSP
-154 TVVKSDTANPVYHT
+154 ILAKADTTTTVYNT
-168 KVIEEVI
+168 KVIDEVI

-181 KVTKKEQTGSIAKI
+181 KVSKKEQTGSIAKVS
-195 GAKEIENQPIT
+195 AKEIENQPIS

-221 VQSSGVPGGGFQVQV
+221 VQSSGVPGSGFQVQI

-264 SGFTSAI
+264 FGFTSAI

-281 SINPNDIESMEVLK
+281 SINPNDIESIEVLK

-317 KGRSGRLIVG
+317 KGKSGRLSVSLN
-327 FTSSYGLSNV
+327 SSYALSNV
-337 VSKMKMM
+337 MSRLKMM
-344 NTEQYLGM
+344 NTEQYLSM
-352 RRQAFLNSGIST
+352 RRQAFFNSGIST

-370 DVNGTWQQD
+370 DANGTWKTD

-392 ASSSNTQLQLT
+392 ATASNTQLQLT

-434 ITNNIAHRSKDKK
+434 ITTNIAHRSKDKK
-447 LNLDVSNMF
+447 LNLAVSNMF
-456 SVQKNNV
+456 SIQKNNV
-463 INSDITRSALTLSPN
+463 INSDITRSAFSLSPN
-478 APELYKSDRTLNWE
+478 APALYNDDGTLNWE

-513 YMTNLNIAYDLF
+513 YLTNLNIAYDLF
-525 KNITL
+525 KNIIL
-530 KLGGGVNYQAFEEW
+530 KLGGGVNYQAFQEW

-574 LSYLLEPQ
+574 LSYILEPQ
-582 INWKFK
+582 INWKFSH
-588 YEKHAFELLIGG
+588 EKHALDILVGG
-600 TFQNEHNSYGSI
+600 TFQNENNSYGSM

-633 IEDQYDTQYRYAAS
+633 IEDQYNTQYRYVAF
-647 FGRLNYQFNKKYILN
+647 FGRVNYQLDKKYILN
-662 VTGRRD
+662 ITGRRD

-673 GPNKKFANFA
+673 GPNKKFANFG

-688 WLFSEEHFLK
+688 WLFSEENFLK
-698 NSNWLSF
+698 NSSWLSF

-730 VSSSIYDGVTG
+730 VSSSIYDGITG
-741 LSPSRLFNPDFSWE
+741 LLPSRLFNPDFSWE
-755 KTKKLEAAIELGLL
+755 KTKKLEAAIEVGLF

-776 AAWYRNRSSNQ
+776 TAWYRNRSSNQ
-787 LVGYQLPSQT
+787 LVGYQLPTMT
-797 GFTSVLANLDATVQ
+797 GFSSVLANLDATVQ
-811 NTGWEFEISAKLLSE
+811 NTGWEFELNARPFSK
-826 GKLKWETSFNLT
+826 GKFQWETSFNIT
-838 FPKNKLISFPGLNGS
+838 FPKNKLISFPGLDGS
-853 SYANQYVIGEP
+853 TYSNTYVIGQP
-864 TAIVKLFNL
+864 TSIVKLFNL

-878 KTGTYIFTDFNG
+878 KTGTYIFTDYNG

-901 IIENIGVSSFGG
+901 IVENIGVNFFGG
-913 LSSSLHYES
+913 LSSSLHYEN

-957 NVWSPE
+957 DVWSPE
-963 NPGGLYQPY
+963 NPAGFYQPY
-972 KANAAPNHTLFQNS
+972 KANASPNHSIFQNS
-986 TASVSDGSFIRLKNV
+986 TASVADGSFIRLKNV
-1001 ELAYNIPLKNSSFR
+1001 ELAYNIPLKNTSFR
-1015 NVRIYFQGQN
+1015 SIRIYFQGQN
-1025 LITWTKYFGS
+1025 LITWTKYFGI
-1035 DPEFTS
+1035 DPEFTTI
-1041 MGYLPPL
+1041 GYLPPL
-1048 RTFAFG
+1048 RTFSFG
-1054 FKLTL
+1054 LKLNL

>member
-1 MVESKKKT
+1 
-9 DGCNRRPRIQP
+9 
-20 IIFRWIINYK
+20 
-30 YDAKIMKKVCS
+30 MKKICR
-41 AVLLVLILSIGC
+41 AVLLILFLSIAC
-53 QRLCA
+53 QGLYA
-58 QQNLSK
+58 QEKLST
-64 KRVNFEIGRSTAS
+64 KRVNFETGKTTAS
-77 EAVGKFLSENT
+77 EAVGKFLSENV
-88 KDYIYSSDDLKDFIV
+88 KDKIYSNDDLKDYSV
-103 QPLKCKNEEFLNCLQ
+103 QPTKCKNELVMDCLN
-118 KILKD
+118 KILRD
-123 IPLETMIDNNSVIIR
+123 VPVETFIDNNSVIIR
-138 RKRNKSTST
+138 PKKNKSTSAI
-147 VIENSFP
+147 IENSSP
-154 TVVKSDTANPVYHT
+154 ILAKADTTTTVYNT
-168 KVIEEVI
+168 KVIDEVI

-181 KVTKKEQTGSIAKI
+181 KVSKKEQTGSIAKVS
-195 GAKEIENQPIT
+195 AKEIENQPIS

-221 VQSSGVPGGGFQVQV
+221 VQSSGVPGSGFQVQI

-264 SGFTSAI
+264 FGFTSAI

-281 SINPNDIESMEVLK
+281 SINPNDIESIEVLK

-317 KGRSGRLIVG
+317 KGKSGRLSVSLN
-327 FTSSYGLSNV
+327 SSYALSNV
-337 VSKMKMM
+337 MSRLKMM
-344 NTEQYLGM
+344 NTEQYLSM
-352 RRQAFLNSGIST
+352 RRQAFFNSGIST

-370 DVNGTWQQD
+370 DVNGTWKTD

-392 ASSSNTQLQLT
+392 ATVSNTQLQLT

-434 ITNNIAHRSKDKK
+434 ITTNIAHRSKDKK
-447 LNLDVSNMF
+447 LNLAVSNMF
-456 SVQKNNV
+456 SIQKNNV
-463 INSDITRSALTLSPN
+463 INSDITRSSFSLSPN
-478 APELYKSDRTLNWE
+478 APALYNNDGTLNWE

-513 YMTNLNIAYDLF
+513 YLTNLNIAYDLF

-574 LSYLLEPQ
+574 LSYILEPQ
-582 INWKFK
+582 INWKFSH
-588 YEKHAFELLIGG
+588 ENHALDILVGG
-600 TFQNEHNSYGSI
+600 TFQNENNSYGSM

-633 IEDQYDTQYRYAAS
+633 IEDQYNTQYRYVAF
-647 FGRLNYQFNKKYILN
+647 FGRVNYQLDKKYILN
-662 VTGRRD
+662 ITGRRD

-673 GPNKKFANFA
+673 GPNKKFANFG

-688 WLFSEEHFLK
+688 WLFSEENFLK
-698 NSNWLSF
+698 NSSWLSF

-741 LSPSRLFNPDFSWE
+741 LLPSRLFNPDFSWE
-755 KTKKLEAAIELGLL
+755 KTKKLEAAIEVGLF

-776 AAWYRNRSSNQ
+776 TAWYRNRSSNQ
-787 LVGYQLPSQT
+787 LVGYQLPTMT
-797 GFTSVLANLDATVQ
+797 GFSSVLANLDATVQ
-811 NTGWEFEISAKLLSE
+811 NTGWEFELNARPFSK
-826 GKLKWETSFNLT
+826 GKFQWETSFNIT
-838 FPKNKLISFPGLNGS
+838 FPKNKLISFPGLEGS
-853 SYANQYVIGEP
+853 TYSNTYVIGQP
-864 TAIVKLFNL
+864 TSIVKLFNL

-878 KTGTYIFTDFNG
+878 KTGTYIFTDYNG

-901 IIENIGVSSFGG
+901 IVENIGVNFFGG
-913 LSSSLHYES
+913 LSSSLHYEN

-957 NVWSPE
+957 DVWSPE
-963 NPGGLYQPY
+963 NPAGFYQPY
-972 KANAAPNHTLFQNS
+972 KANASPNHSIFQNS
-986 TASVSDGSFIRLKNV
+986 TASVADGSFIRLKNV
-1001 ELAYNIPLKNSSFR
+1001 ELAYNIPLKNTSFR
-1015 NVRIYFQGQN
+1015 SIRIYFQGQN
-1025 LITWTKYFGS
+1025 LITWTKYFGI
-1035 DPEFTS
+1035 DPEFTTI
-1041 MGYLPPL
+1041 GYLPPL
-1048 RTFAFG
+1048 RTFSFG
-1054 FKLTL
+1054 LKLNL

>member
-1 MVESKKKT
+1 
-9 DGCNRRPRIQP
+9 
-20 IIFRWIINYK
+20 
-30 YDAKIMKKVCS
+30 MKKLCS
-41 AVLLVLILSIGC
+41 AVLLILILSIAC
-53 QRLCA
+53 QRLYA
-58 QQNLSK
+58 QEKLST
-64 KRVNFEIGRSTAS
+64 KRVNFETGKTTAAQAI
-77 EAVGKFLSENT
+77 EKFLSENV
-88 KDYIYSSDDLKDFIV
+88 KDHIYSSDDLKGYTV
-103 QPLKCKNEEFLNCLQ
+103 QPTKCKNEPVLDCLN

-123 IPLETMIDNNSVIIR
+123 VPLETVIDNNSVIIR
-138 RKRNKSTST
+138 PKKIRSTGAI
-147 VIENSFP
+147 IENFSP
-154 TVVKSDTANPVYHT
+154 TFAKSDTTSRVYNT
-168 KVIEEVI
+168 KVIDEVI

-181 KVTKKEQTGSIAKI
+181 KVTKKEQTGSIAKV
-195 GAKEIENQPIT
+195 GAKEIENQPIS
-206 NVLAAAQGRMAGVSI
+206 NVLAAAQGRMAGVNI
-221 VQSSGVPGGGFQVQV
+221 VQSSGVPGSGFQVQI

-264 SGFTSAI
+264 FGFTSAI

-281 SINPNDIESMEVLK
+281 SINPADIESIEVLK

-317 KGRSGRLIVG
+317 KGKSGRLSVSLN
-327 FTSSYGLSNV
+327 SSYALSNV
-337 VSKMKMM
+337 MSRLKMM
-344 NTEQYLGM
+344 NTEQYLSM
-352 RRQAFLNSGIST
+352 RRQAFVNSGIST

-370 DVNGTWQQD
+370 DVNGTWKAD

-392 ASSSNTQLQLT
+392 ATASNTQLQLT
-403 GGSETTSFLL
+403 GGSETTSFIL

-434 ITNNIAHRSKDKK
+434 ITTNITHRSKDKK

-463 INSDITRSALTLSPN
+463 INSDITRSAFSLSPN
-478 APELYKSDRTLNWE
+478 APPLYKDDGTLNWE

-574 LSYLLEPQ
+574 LSYILEPQ

-588 YEKHAFELLIGG
+588 HAKHAFEVLIGG
-600 TFQNEHNSYGSI
+600 TFQNENNSYGSM

-633 IEDQYDTQYRYAAS
+633 IEDQYNTQYRYAAF
-647 FGRLNYQFNKKYILN
+647 FGRLNYQFDKKYILN
-662 VTGRRD
+662 ITGRRD

-673 GPNKKFANFA
+673 GPNKKFANFG

-688 WLFSEEHFLK
+688 WLFSEENFLK
-698 NSNWLSF
+698 NSNWLSS

-755 KTKKLEAAIELGLL
+755 KTKKVEAAIELGLF

-776 AAWYRNRSSNQ
+776 TAWYRNRSSNQ
-787 LVGYQLPSQT
+787 LVGYQLPAMT
-797 GFTSVLANLDATVQ
+797 GFSSVLANLDATVQ
-811 NTGWEFEISAKLLSE
+811 NTGWELELNARPFSK
-826 GKLKWETSFNLT
+826 GKFQWETSFNIT
-838 FPKNKLISFPGLNGS
+838 FPKNKLISFPGLEGS
-853 SYANQYVIGEP
+853 TYSNTYVIGQP
-864 TAIVKLFNL
+864 TSIVKLFNL

-878 KTGTYIFTDFNG
+878 KTGTYIFTDYNG

-901 IIENIGVSSFGG
+901 VVENIGVNFFGG
-913 LSSSLHYES
+913 LSSSLHYEN

-957 NVWSPE
+957 DVWSQE
-963 NPGGLYQPY
+963 NPSGFYQPY
-972 KANAAPNHTLFQNS
+972 KANASPNHSLFQNS
-986 TASVSDGSFIRLKNV
+986 TASVADGSFIRLKNV
-1001 ELAYNIPLKNSSFR
+1001 ELAYNIPLKNTSFR
-1015 NVRIYFQGQN
+1015 SIRIYFQGQN
-1025 LITWTKYFGS
+1025 LITWTKYFGI
-1035 DPEFTS
+1035 DPEFTTI
-1041 MGYLPPL
+1041 GYLPPL
-1048 RTFAFG
+1048 HTFAFG
-1054 FKLTL
+1054 LKLNL

>member
-1 MVESKKKT
+1 
-9 DGCNRRPRIQP
+9 
-20 IIFRWIINYK
+20 
-30 YDAKIMKKVCS
+30 MKKICR
-41 AVLLVLILSIGC
+41 AVLLILFLSIAC
-53 QRLCA
+53 QGLYA
-58 QQNLSK
+58 QEKLST
-64 KRVNFEIGRSTAS
+64 KRVNFETGKTTAS
-77 EAVGKFLSENT
+77 EAVGKFLSENV
-88 KDYIYSSDDLKDFIV
+88 KDKIYSNDDLKDYSV
-103 QPLKCKNEEFLNCLQ
+103 QPTKCKNELLMDCLN
-118 KILKD
+118 KILRD
-123 IPLETMIDNNSVIIR
+123 VPVETFIDNNSVIIR
-138 RKRNKSTST
+138 PKKNKSTSAIIESSPPILAKADTTTT
-147 VIENSFP
+147 VYN
-154 TVVKSDTANPVYHT
+154 T
-168 KVIEEVI
+168 KVIDEVI

-181 KVTKKEQTGSIAKI
+181 KVSKKEQTGSIAKVS
-195 GAKEIENQPIT
+195 AKEIENQPIS

-221 VQSSGVPGGGFQVQV
+221 VQSSGVPGSGFQVQI

-264 SGFTSAI
+264 FGFTSAI

-281 SINPNDIESMEVLK
+281 SINPNDIESIEVLK

-317 KGRSGRLIVG
+317 KGKSGRLSLSLN
-327 FTSSYGLSNV
+327 SSYALSNV
-337 VSKMKMM
+337 MSRLKMM
-344 NTEQYLGM
+344 NTEQYLSM
-352 RRQAFLNSGIST
+352 RRQAFFNSGIST

-370 DVNGTWQQD
+370 DINGTWKAA

-392 ASSSNTQLQLT
+392 AAASNTQLQLT

-434 ITNNIAHRSKDKK
+434 ITTNIAHRSKDKK
-447 LNLDVSNMF
+447 LNLAVSNMF
-456 SVQKNNV
+456 SIQKNNV
-463 INSDITRSALTLSPN
+463 INSDITRSAFSLSPN
-478 APELYKSDRTLNWE
+478 APALYNDDGTLNWE

-513 YMTNLNIAYDLF
+513 YLTNLNIAYDLF

-574 LSYLLEPQ
+574 LSYILEPQ
-582 INWKFK
+582 INWKFSH
-588 YEKHAFELLIGG
+588 ENHALDILVGG
-600 TFQNEHNSYGSI
+600 TFQNENNSYGSM

-633 IEDQYDTQYRYAAS
+633 IEDQYNTQYRYVAF
-647 FGRLNYQFNKKYILN
+647 FGRVNYQLDKKYILN
-662 VTGRRD
+662 ITGRRD

-673 GPNKKFANFA
+673 GPNKKFANFG

-688 WLFSEEHFLK
+688 WLFSEENFLEH
-698 NSNWLSF
+698 SSWLSF

-741 LSPSRLFNPDFSWE
+741 LVPSRLFNPDFSWE
-755 KTKKLEAAIELGLL
+755 KTKKLEAAIEVGLF

-776 AAWYRNRSSNQ
+776 TAWYRNRSSNQ
-787 LVGYQLPSQT
+787 LVGYQLPTMT
-797 GFTSVLANLDATVQ
+797 GFSSVLANLDATVQ
-811 NTGWEFEISAKLLSE
+811 NTGWEFELNAKPFSK
-826 GKLKWETSFNLT
+826 GKFQWETSFNIT
-838 FPKNKLISFPGLNGS
+838 FPKNKLISFPGLEGS
-853 SYANQYVIGEP
+853 TYSNTYVIGQP
-864 TAIVKLFNL
+864 TSIVKLFNL

-878 KTGTYIFTDFNG
+878 KTGTYIFTDYNG

-901 IIENIGVSSFGG
+901 IVENIGVNFFGG
-913 LSSSLHYES
+913 LSSSLHYEN

-957 NVWSPE
+957 DVWSPE
-963 NPGGLYQPY
+963 NPGGFYQPY
-972 KANAAPNHTLFQNS
+972 KANASPNHSIFQNS

-1001 ELAYNIPLKNSSFR
+1001 ELAYNIPLKNTSFR
-1015 NVRIYFQGQN
+1015 SIRIYFQGQN
-1025 LITWTKYFGS
+1025 LITWTKYFGI
-1035 DPEFTS
+1035 DPEFATI
-1041 MGYLPPL
+1041 GYLPPL
-1048 RTFAFG
+1048 RTFSFG
-1054 FKLTL
+1054 LKLNL

>member
-1 MVESKKKT
+1 
-9 DGCNRRPRIQP
+9 
-20 IIFRWIINYK
+20 
-30 YDAKIMKKVCS
+30 MKKLCR
-41 AVLLVLILSIGC
+41 AVLLILVLSIGC
-53 QRLCA
+53 QGLYA
-58 QQNLSK
+58 QEKLST
-64 KRVNFEIGRSTAS
+64 KRVNFETGKTTAS
-77 EAVGKFLSENT
+77 EAVGKFLSENV
-88 KDYIYSSDDLKDFIV
+88 KDKIYSNDDLKDYLV
-103 QPLKCKNEEFLNCLQ
+103 QPTKCKNELVMDCLN
-118 KILKD
+118 KILRD
-123 IPLETMIDNNSVIIR
+123 VPVETFIDNNSVIIR
-138 RKRNKSTST
+138 PKKNKSTSAI
-147 VIENSFP
+147 IENSSP
-154 TVVKSDTANPVYHT
+154 ILVKADTTTTVYNT
-168 KVIEEVI
+168 KVIDEVI

-181 KVTKKEQTGSIAKI
+181 KVSKKEQTGSIAKVS
-195 GAKEIENQPIT
+195 AKEIENQPIS

-221 VQSSGVPGGGFQVQV
+221 VQSSGVPGSGFQVQI

-264 SGFTSAI
+264 FGFTSAI

-281 SINPNDIESMEVLK
+281 SINPNDIESIEVLK

-317 KGRSGRLIVG
+317 KGKSGRLSVSLN
-327 FTSSYGLSNV
+327 SSYALSNV
-337 VSKMKMM
+337 MSRLKMM
-344 NTEQYLGM
+344 NTEQYLSM
-352 RRQAFLNSGIST
+352 RRQAFFNSGIST

-370 DVNGTWQQD
+370 DVNGTWKTD

-392 ASSSNTQLQLT
+392 ATASNTQLQLT

-434 ITNNIAHRSKDKK
+434 ITTNIAHRSKDKK
-447 LNLDVSNMF
+447 LNLAVSNMF
-456 SVQKNNV
+456 SIQKNNV
-463 INSDITRSALTLSPN
+463 INSDITRSAFSLSPN
-478 APELYKSDRTLNWE
+478 APALYNDDGTLNWE

-513 YMTNLNIAYDLF
+513 HLTNLNIAYDLF

-574 LSYLLEPQ
+574 LSYILEPQ
-582 INWKFK
+582 INWKFSH
-588 YEKHAFELLIGG
+588 EKHALDILVGG
-600 TFQNEHNSYGSI
+600 TFQNENNSYGSM

-633 IEDQYDTQYRYAAS
+633 IEDQYNTQYRYVAF
-647 FGRLNYQFNKKYILN
+647 FGRVNYQLDKKYILN
-662 VTGRRD
+662 ITGRRD

-673 GPNKKFANFA
+673 GPNKKFASFG

-688 WLFSEEHFLK
+688 WLFSEENFLK
-698 NSNWLSF
+698 NSSWLSF

-730 VSSSIYDGVTG
+730 VSSSIYDGITG
-741 LSPSRLFNPDFSWE
+741 LLPSRLFNPDFSWE
-755 KTKKLEAAIELGLL
+755 KTKKLEAAIEVGLF

-776 AAWYRNRSSNQ
+776 TAWYRNRSSNQ
-787 LVGYQLPSQT
+787 LVGYQLPTMT
-797 GFTSVLANLDATVQ
+797 GFSSVLANLDATVQ
-811 NTGWEFEISAKLLSE
+811 NTGWEFELNARPFSK
-826 GKLKWETSFNLT
+826 GKFQWETSFNIT
-838 FPKNKLISFPGLNGS
+838 FPKNKLISFPGLEGS
-853 SYANQYVIGEP
+853 TYSNTYVIGQP
-864 TAIVKLFNL
+864 TSIVKLFNL

-878 KTGTYIFTDFNG
+878 KTGTYIFTDYNV

-901 IIENIGVSSFGG
+901 IVENIGVNFFGG
-913 LSSSLHYES
+913 LSSSLHYEN

-957 NVWSPE
+957 DVWSPE
-963 NPGGLYQPY
+963 NPAGFYQPY
-972 KANAAPNHTLFQNS
+972 KANASPNHSIFQNS
-986 TASVSDGSFIRLKNV
+986 TASVADGSFIRLKNV
-1001 ELAYNIPLKNSSFR
+1001 ELAYNIPLKNTSFR
-1015 NVRIYFQGQN
+1015 SIRIYFQGQN
-1025 LITWTKYFGS
+1025 LITWTKYFGI
-1035 DPEFTS
+1035 DPEFTTI
-1041 MGYLPPL
+1041 GYLPPL
-1048 RTFAFG
+1048 RTFSFG
-1054 FKLTL
+1054 LKLNL

>member
-1 MVESKKKT
+1 
-9 DGCNRRPRIQP
+9 
-20 IIFRWIINYK
+20 
-30 YDAKIMKKVCS
+30 MKKICR
-41 AVLLVLILSIGC
+41 AVLLILFLSIAC
-53 QRLCA
+53 QGLYA
-58 QQNLSK
+58 QEKLST
-64 KRVNFEIGRSTAS
+64 KRVNFETGKTTAS
-77 EAVGKFLSENT
+77 EAVGKFLSENV
-88 KDYIYSSDDLKDFIV
+88 KDKIYSNDDLKDYSV
-103 QPLKCKNEEFLNCLQ
+103 QPTKCKNELLMDCLN
-118 KILKD
+118 KILRD
-123 IPLETMIDNNSVIIR
+123 VPVETFIDNNSVIIR
-138 RKRNKSTST
+138 PKKNKSTSAI
-147 VIENSFP
+147 IENSSP
-154 TVVKSDTANPVYHT
+154 ILAKADTTTTVYNT
-168 KVIEEVI
+168 KVIDEVI

-181 KVTKKEQTGSIAKI
+181 KVSKKEQTGSIAKVS
-195 GAKEIENQPIT
+195 AKEIENQPIS

-221 VQSSGVPGGGFQVQV
+221 VQSSGVPGSGFQVQI

-264 SGFTSAI
+264 FGFTSAI

-281 SINPNDIESMEVLK
+281 SINPNDIESIEVLK

-317 KGRSGRLIVG
+317 KGKSGRLSVSLN
-327 FTSSYGLSNV
+327 SSYALSNV
-337 VSKMKMM
+337 MSRLKMM
-344 NTEQYLGM
+344 NTEQYLSM
-352 RRQAFLNSGIST
+352 RRQAFFKSGIST

-370 DVNGTWQQD
+370 DVNGTWKTD

-392 ASSSNTQLQLT
+392 ATASNTQLQLT

-434 ITNNIAHRSKDKK
+434 ITTNIAHRSKDKK
-447 LNLDVSNMF
+447 LNLAVSNMF
-456 SVQKNNV
+456 SIQKNNV
-463 INSDITRSALTLSPN
+463 INSDITRSAFSLSPN
-478 APELYKSDRTLNWE
+478 APALYNDDGTLNWE

-513 YMTNLNIAYDLF
+513 YLTNLNIAYDLF

-574 LSYLLEPQ
+574 LSYILEPQ
-582 INWKFK
+582 INWKFSH
-588 YEKHAFELLIGG
+588 EKHALDILVGG
-600 TFQNEHNSYGSI
+600 TFQNENNSYGSM

-633 IEDQYDTQYRYAAS
+633 IEDQYNTQYRYVAF
-647 FGRLNYQFNKKYILN
+647 FGRVNYQLDKKYILN
-662 VTGRRD
+662 ITGRRD

-673 GPNKKFANFA
+673 GPNKKFANFG

-688 WLFSEEHFLK
+688 WLFSEENFLK
-698 NSNWLSF
+698 NSSWLSF

-741 LSPSRLFNPDFSWE
+741 LLPSRLFNPDFSWE
-755 KTKKLEAAIELGLL
+755 KTKKLEAAIEVGLF

-776 AAWYRNRSSNQ
+776 TAWYRNRSSNQ
-787 LVGYQLPSQT
+787 LVGYQLPTMT
-797 GFTSVLANLDATVQ
+797 GFSSVLANLDATVQ
-811 NTGWEFEISAKLLSE
+811 NTGWEFELNARPFSK
-826 GKLKWETSFNLT
+826 GKFQWETSFNIT
-838 FPKNKLISFPGLNGS
+838 FPKNKLITFPGLEGS
-853 SYANQYVIGEP
+853 TYSNTYVIGQP
-864 TAIVKLFNL
+864 TSIVKLFNL

-878 KTGTYIFTDFNG
+878 KTGTYIFTDYNG

-901 IIENIGVSSFGG
+901 IVENIGVNFFGG
-913 LSSSLHYES
+913 LSSSLHYEN

-957 NVWSPE
+957 DVWSPE
-963 NPGGLYQPY
+963 NPAGFYQPY
-972 KANAAPNHTLFQNS
+972 KANASPNHSIFQNS
-986 TASVSDGSFIRLKNV
+986 TASVADGSFIRLKNV
-1001 ELAYNIPLKNSSFR
+1001 ELAYNIPLKNTSFR
-1015 NVRIYFQGQN
+1015 SIRIYFQGQN
-1025 LITWTKYFGS
+1025 LITWTKYFGI
-1035 DPEFTS
+1035 DPEFTTI
-1041 MGYLPPL
+1041 GYLPPL
-1048 RTFAFG
+1048 RTFSFG
-1054 FKLTL
+1054 LKLNL